1 MPVES
6 WRGSLDTVHLWT
18 PDRRQDPAGPG
29 AGGRHTHWRNAPLY
43 VNAVGL
49 TTSLMPLGVRGGLEI
64 VFDLREHR
72 LDLRLTDGRGRR
84 LRLEPRGAGDFYAE
98 YLSKLAE
105 LDVEVTLDPMPTEI
119 AGAIPFPGGRGPH
132 LLRR

>member
-1 MPVES
+1 M
-6 WRGSLDTVHLWT
+6 
-18 PDRRQDPAGPG
+18 
-29 AGGRHTHWRNAPLY
+29 
-43 VNAVGL
+43 GL

-119 AGAIPFPGGRGPH
+119 AGAIPFLGGRGPH